1 MRGLALLAGLG
12 LTIAGLVMMSGPACK
27 RRAAKVETIE
37 TTSDGLST
45 AVHMGNPNEAI
56 HLVKGFYDIEQGAWR
71 WTRSQFAIT
80 LLAPKNAAER
90 GATLEF
96 KLTLPEA
103 VFSRT
108 GPVTLSAV
116 IDGYALPPLTMDKVG
131 NHVYEREIPASA
143 FRTETATVEF
153 SLDKFLASGVVE
165 ERELGVIAL
174 SAALLAK

>member
-12 LTIAGLVMMSGPACK
+12 LTLAGLAMMSGSACK

-37 TTSDGLST
+37 SANDGLST
-45 AVHMGNPNEAI
+45 AVNMGNPEQAI
-56 HLVKGFYDIEQGAWR
+56 HLVKGFYDIDQNAWR
-71 WTRSQFAIT
+71 WTRSQFGVT
-80 LLAPKNAAER
+80 LLAPKNATER
-90 GATLEF
+90 GATLEL

-108 GPVTLSAV
+108 GPVTLSAA
-116 IDGYALPPLTMDKVG
+116 IDGNSLPPLVMDKVG
-131 NHVYEREIPASA
+131 NYVYEREIPAAA

-165 ERELGVIAL
+165 ERELGIIAL